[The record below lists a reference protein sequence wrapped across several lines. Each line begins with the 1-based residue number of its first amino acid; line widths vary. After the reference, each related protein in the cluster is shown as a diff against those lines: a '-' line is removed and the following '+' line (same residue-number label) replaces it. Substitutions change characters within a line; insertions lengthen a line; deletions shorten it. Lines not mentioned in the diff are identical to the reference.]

1 MNITPHFND
10 ISPEAYAILDELCA
24 LKLSHEVMDGS
35 LRLIRQMTELGA
47 SDKQI
52 WEAIILFSKAD
63 LMQGRHD
70 PRLVNS
76 VKVSSIANRD
86 LFIEKQLLRNPKKV
100 TELITGKARFVF
112 SCVATFN
119 AKELAK
125 NVSHLIPKATTSP
138 AFDTWIQEL
147 YNDYAPWMKESCF
160 WTAFDQSLQS
170 MTTTKLTVSD
180 SDKKHFSPYSDRPV
194 YLLAVPTNKSEAVT
208 DLLSI
213 GILSKALSFGAEIA
227 EIDGRIYFRAHA
239 GDEDMFERWLSKKVA
254 DWEVEKKSFRFKVS
268 EFGPRQTQW
277 KYQRCN
283 FFNIDGIY
291 DRLCSRVNAVKYER
305 FDVAPGE
312 ELASSITEGCDD
324 RLL

>member
-1 MNITPHFND
+1 MNITPHFKD

-24 LKLSHEVMDGS
+24 LKLSHQVMDGT

-52 WEAIILFSKAD
+52 WEAIVLFSKAD
-63 LMQGRHD
+63 LMEGRRD

-86 LFIEKQLLRNPKKV
+86 LFVERQLLRNPKKV

-119 AKELAK
+119 AKELARK
-125 NVSHLIPKATTSP
+125 VSHLIPKATTSP

-160 WTAFDQSLQS
+160 WAAFDQSLQS
-170 MTTTKLTVSD
+170 MATTKLTVSG
-180 SDKKHFSPYSDRPV
+180 SDKEHFTTYSGRPV
-194 YLLAVPTNKSEAVT
+194 YLLQTPTNKSEEVT
-208 DLLSI
+208 DLLSVV
-213 GILSKALSFGAEIA
+213 ILSQALSFGAEVA
-227 EIDGRIYFRAHA
+227 EIDDYIYFRAHA
-239 GDEDMFERWLSKKVA
+239 GDEDLFERWLSKKVA
-254 DWEVEKKSFRFKVS
+254 DWEIEKKSFRFKVS
-268 EFGPRQTQW
+268 ELCPRQAQW

-283 FFNIDGIY
+283 LFNIDGIY
-291 DRLCSRVNAVKYER
+291 DRLCSRVNAEKYER

-312 ELASSITEGCDD
+312 EIASITEGCDD
-324 RLL
+324 RLF

>member
-1 MNITPHFND
+1 MNITPHFKD
-10 ISPEAYAILDELCA
+10 ITPEAYAILDELCA
-24 LKLSHEVMDGS
+24 LKLSHQVMDGT

-52 WEAIILFSKAD
+52 WEAIVLFSKAD
-63 LMQGRHD
+63 LMQERHD

-86 LFIEKQLLRNPKKV
+86 LFVERQLLRNPKKV

-138 AFDTWIQEL
+138 AFDTWIEEL

-160 WTAFDQSLQS
+160 WAAFDQSLQS
-170 MTTTKLTVSD
+170 MATTKLTISASD
-180 SDKKHFSPYSDRPV
+180 NKRFTTDSDRPV

-208 DLLSI
+208 ELLSW
-213 GILSKALSFGAEIA
+213 GILSQALGFGAEVA
-227 EIDGRIYFRAHA
+227 EIDGHIYFRAHA

-254 DWEVEKKSFRFKVS
+254 DWKIEKKAFRFKVS
-268 EFGPRQTQW
+268 EFDPKQTQW
-277 KYQRCN
+277 KFQRCN
-283 FFNIDGIY
+283 LFNIDGIY
-291 DRLCSRVNAVKYER
+291 DRLCSRVNAMKYER

-312 ELASSITEGCDD
+312 ELASITEGCDD

>member
-1 MNITPHFND
+1 MNITPHFKD
-10 ISPEAYAILDELCA
+10 ITPEAYAILDELCA
-24 LKLSHEVMDGS
+24 LKLSHQVMDGT
-35 LRLIRQMTELGA
+35 LRLIRQMTKLGA

-52 WEAIILFSKAD
+52 WEAIVLFSKAD
-63 LMQGRHD
+63 LMERHHD

-86 LFIEKQLLRNPKKV
+86 LFVERQLLRNPKKV

-119 AKELAK
+119 ARELTK
-125 NVSHLIPKATTSP
+125 NVSHFIPKATTSP

-160 WTAFDQSLQS
+160 WAAFDQSLQS
-170 MTTTKLTVSD
+170 MATTKLTVSS
-180 SDKKHFSPYSDRPV
+180 SDNKRFTTDPDRHV
-194 YLLAVPTNKSEAVT
+194 YLLAVPTNKSEAVAE
-208 DLLSI
+208 LLSM
-213 GILSKALSFGAEIA
+213 GILSQALNFGAEIA
-227 EIDGRIYFRAHA
+227 EIDGLIYFRAHA

-254 DWEVEKKSFRFKVS
+254 DWKIEKKAFRFRVS
-268 EFGPRQTQW
+268 EFCPQTEW

-283 FFNIDGIY
+283 LFNIDGIY

-312 ELASSITEGCDD
+312 EIASITEGCDD